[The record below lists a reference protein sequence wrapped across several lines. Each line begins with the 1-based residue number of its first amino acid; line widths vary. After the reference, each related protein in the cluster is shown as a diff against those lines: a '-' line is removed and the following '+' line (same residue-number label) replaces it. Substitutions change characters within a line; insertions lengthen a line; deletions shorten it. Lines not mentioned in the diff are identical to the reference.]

1 MAKEK
6 TDRVDSWLESV
17 GRLPV
22 VGLIVRAAL
31 KSHRDQA
38 RDMAASI
45 AYFSFFSLFPLLL
58 GAVAAASLFLDWT
71 EIESRLDTV
80 LTDAHPG
87 SATLVKDNLEALVRL
102 RGAAGLVSVLGLL
115 WAAGKVLGAV
125 SRGINNALGQTRTHS
140 FFLEPLR
147 HVLLMGAVS
156 ILLFLSLAVSTS
168 LELLAGRESG
178 PLAEGLAA
186 SFVIVFIN
194 LASLY
199 SLLPYV
205 SPSWRDILPGALLAA
220 LLFELGKTG
229 FVIYLEHTADLEA
242 IYGSVSS
249 IIVLLL
255 WFYFSAH
262 VLLLG
267 AELIAVRQNQ
277 DGESGSRAG
286 AP

>member
-1 MAKEK
+1 
-6 TDRVDSWLESV
+6 
-17 GRLPV
+17 
-22 VGLIVRAAL
+22 VGLVVRAAL

-102 RGAAGLVSVLGLL
+102 RGAAGLVSALGLL

-156 ILLFLSLAVSTS
+156 ILLFLSLAVSTA

-178 PLAEGLAA
+178 PLAEGLAGLLAFADGHAA

-242 IYGSVSS
+242 V
-249 IIVLLL
+249 
-255 WFYFSAH
+255 
-262 VLLLG
+262 
-267 AELIAVRQNQ
+267 
-277 DGESGSRAG
+277 
-286 AP
+286 